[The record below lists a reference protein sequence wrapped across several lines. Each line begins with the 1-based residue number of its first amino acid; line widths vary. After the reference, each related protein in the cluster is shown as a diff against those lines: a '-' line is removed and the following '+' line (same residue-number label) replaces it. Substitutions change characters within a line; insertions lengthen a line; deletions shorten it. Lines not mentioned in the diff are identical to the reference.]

1 MAGDN
6 DIADYFFAS
15 ASPYFLV
22 IAYSVKYRFMILPTA
37 KVDAYEEQMIPY
49 LLAY

>member
-6 DIADYFFAS
+6 DIVDYFFALVS
-15 ASPYFLV
+15 LYFLV
-22 IAYSVKYRFMILPTA
+22 FAYSVEYKLMILLTA